1 MIKAKELPLHTL
13 GWEAHLSAPLTPT
26 RTFPIWKPL
35 LSVAFQQGQTL
46 GNGPVG
52 APGQRETLQ
61 ALWRILSPQ
70 PAGSPRHCADL
81 PEAQF
86 PHPPATPEMVRT

>member
-1 MIKAKELPLHTL
+1 MIKATELPLHTL
-13 GWEAHLSAPLTPT
+13 GWEAHLSAPHTPT
-26 RTFPIWKPL
+26 RTFPLWKPL

-46 GNGPVG
+46 GNRTVG

-70 PAGSPRHCADL
+70 PAGSPRHFADL
-81 PEAQF
+81 SEAQF
-86 PHPPATPEMVRT
+86 PHPPATTEMMGT